1 MVVQRRIFVFFD
13 GFARSLRLGIEF
25 VHRHFGGVGFV
36 LPTVAGGRFVVAVA
50 GAVDDFAVAVV
61 AGAVI
66 LRDVVN
72 LHSDGLYCFQKHE
85 TC

>member
-1 MVVQRRIFVFFD
+1 MVVQRRILAFFD
-13 GFARSLRLGIEF
+13 GFARGLCLGIEF
-25 VHRHFGGVGFV
+25 THCHFGGVGFI

-61 AGAVI
+61 AGAVV